1 MTGKTSHRY
10 LALFHR
16 NKPKAPAMIKLA
28 SLIPLILL
36 AGCMTPLSAQTI
48 PGEAPIVFEAQ
59 SGEKVDAFEGSLS
72 VPENRQA
79 PDSRSI
85 TLKYVRFPATASA
98 HGEPIIYLSGGPGG
112 SGIETAK
119 YERFP
124 LFMAMREFGDVIAFD
139 QRGTGASN
147 DLPNCTSSEHI
158 STTTPTTDADYF
170 QIQRTAFAECLTF
183 WKEEGLDVHGY
194 TTSES
199 VADLNDLRQHLN
211 ADKINLWGI
220 SYGSHLSLAALQRI
234 DEYLGRVV
242 ITAVEGLDQTVKQ
255 PLRGDHYFDRLQAAI
270 DTAPE
275 AKAKYPDV
283 KAMVSRVLTG
293 LEAQPLLVDVPTQDG
308 SSVPYLLQKRDLQ
321 QFTSALAMDPARV
334 VWILGGH
341 CQGKQV
347 LNVTIACPN
356 LIS

>member
-1 MTGKTSHRY
+1 
-10 LALFHR
+10 
-16 NKPKAPAMIKLA
+16 
-28 SLIPLILL
+28 
-36 AGCMTPLSAQTI
+36 
-48 PGEAPIVFEAQ
+48 
-59 SGEKVDAFEGSLS
+59 LS

-158 STTTPTTDADYF
+158 K
-170 QIQRTAFAECLTF
+170 RTAFAECLTF

-293 LEAQPLLVDVPTQDG
+293 LEAQPLLVEHQLWRWTPHV
-308 SSVPYLLQKRDLQ
+308 SSGYWEFIR
-321 QFTSALAMDPARV
+321 
-334 VWILGGH
+334 G
-341 CQGKQV
+341 
-347 LNVTIACPN
+347 
-356 LIS
+356 